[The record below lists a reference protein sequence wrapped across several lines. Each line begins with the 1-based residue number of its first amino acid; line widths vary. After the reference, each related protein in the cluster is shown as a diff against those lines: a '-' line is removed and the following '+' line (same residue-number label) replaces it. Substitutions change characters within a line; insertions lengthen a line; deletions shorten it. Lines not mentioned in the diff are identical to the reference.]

1 MNYSIS
7 ELNRRII
14 REPREFIAECESNY
28 QSHIVRA
35 ADKIIE
41 NMKNSPV
48 VLLSGPSGS
57 GKTTT
62 AYKLEHELEKR
73 GVVSHTISIDDY
85 FHDVDV
91 RKAPR
96 TADGSIDFEHPDCVD
111 MELLNEHFS
120 CLRKGKEICIPKFL
134 FARQKRSA
142 SVCRRLKLEKNEIA
156 IFEGIHA
163 LNNAITD
170 PNPEATKIYISAI
183 VDFLDDEGKKR
194 FTGTC
199 LRLMRR
205 VVRDN
210 NFRGASAEYTI
221 ALWDNV
227 LRGEKLYIY
236 PFMDKAD
243 ITINSALL
251 YEVAV
256 MKQFACPLFAEL
268 PEDNPQRETLARI
281 LPALELFED
290 LSPDFVPEDSLLR
303 EFIGGS
309 IYYNK

>member
-1 MNYSIS
+1 MYS
-7 ELNRRII
+7 
-14 REPREFIAECESNY
+14 
-28 QSHIVRA
+28 
-35 ADKIIE
+35 
-41 NMKNSPV
+41 
-48 VLLSGPSGS
+48 
-57 GKTTT
+57 
-62 AYKLEHELEKR
+62 
-73 GVVSHTISIDDY
+73 
-85 FHDVDV
+85 
-91 RKAPR
+91 
-96 TADGSIDFEHPDCVD
+96 
-111 MELLNEHFS
+111 
-120 CLRKGKEICIPKFL
+120 KFL

-251 YEVAV
+251 YGLAV

-268 PEDNPQRETLARI
+268 PETILRETLARFCP
-281 LPALELFED
+281 L
-290 LSPDFVPEDSLLR
+290 LSCLR
-303 EFIGGS
+303 IFPPTLYRIFSGNS
-309 IYYNK
+309 

>member
-1 MNYSIS
+1 MQYSIT
-7 ELNRRII
+7 ELNRRISQD
-14 REPREFIAECESNY
+14 PREFVAECEKRY
-28 QSHIVRA
+28 QSCVEKA
-35 ADKIIE
+35 ADQIIE
-41 NMKNSPV
+41 NMKNSPI

-62 AYKLEHELEKR
+62 AFKLEHELKER
-73 GVVSHTISIDDY
+73 GIVSHTISIDDY

-91 RKAPR
+91 RRAPR
-96 TADGSIDFEHPDCVD
+96 TPDGTIDFEHPDCVD

-120 CLRKGKEICIPKFL
+120 SLKNGKEICIPKFL

-142 SVCRRLKLEKNEIA
+142 SICKRLKLKENEIA

-163 LNNAITD
+163 LNDAVTV
-170 PNPEATKIYISAI
+170 PNPDAAKIYISAI
-183 VDFLDDEGKKR
+183 VDYLDDEGEKR
-194 FTGTC
+194 FFGTC

-210 NFRGASAEYTI
+210 NFRGSDAAYTI
-221 ALWDNV
+221 ALWGNV
-227 LRGEKLYIY
+227 LRGERLYIY
-236 PFMDKAD
+236 PFMDRAN

-256 MKQFACPLFAEL
+256 MKQFARPLFEDL
-268 PEDNPQRETLARI
+268 PDDNPQREELSRI
-281 LPALELFED
+281 LPALELFGD
-290 LSPDFVPEDSLLR
+290 LPSDYVPEDSLLR

-309 IYYNK
+309 IYYN